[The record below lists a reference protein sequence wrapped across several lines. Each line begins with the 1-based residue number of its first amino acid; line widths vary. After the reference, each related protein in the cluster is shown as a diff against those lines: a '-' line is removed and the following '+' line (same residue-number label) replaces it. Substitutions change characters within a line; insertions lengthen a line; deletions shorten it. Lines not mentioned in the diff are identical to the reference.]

1 MAAGSSSAPMLA
13 PEEAALDATAGD
25 ADLAAALSEH
35 EIHVRNA
42 QIEQD
47 AMLAQ
52 SLADEEER
60 QPAGTRSRRT
70 VKFRSASG
78 RSSVPTSEFAVDDE
92 PEKPD
97 FASFSSWG
105 GRWHEMQR
113 EVCKLTSQELKELS
127 REVRGMINV
136 SHWIVQAMVGKWI
149 PSAPS
154 ATEGQHEDGF
164 KGWERFHKGKGI
176 APEMWD
182 MLGFALAARDHRMLG
197 TVWRFILGREQDLD
211 GVALCLPV
219 SIVAPMIESPLHLLD
234 AVEFLALRARKPR
247 LLLEVLSAETPIGFD
262 YPSIAANLASI
273 AMAIVDAV
281 FAPQRK
287 PDTMEHKFDFASS
300 RESWNKWFVEPE
312 ESHRLNDNALY
323 AAGWRAVVL
332 QLLALIGEQLPRKLE
347 QLDNQM
353 VRRSVPLL
361 SVAARASENTTF
373 FMDAVLD
380 HEVGWSPVYLNES
393 IQACLE
399 HNIPRG
405 PNHSKV
411 IGRLYQKLLLHWR
424 NNSLARAR
432 QTVVGSDDL
441 ARPWNRVLSA
451 SSGFENMDEICS
463 EQGLAEGGAVAMLV
477 PSRGNPT
484 SEARHP
490 SEWMAIVEEMVAAHA
505 PDPEDPDSA
514 DWDHSSNLF
523 ASLMRAAVTS
533 IAGDPSKTYLLA
545 YLVQLSVTHAQNNPL
560 RIYWLSAP
568 RLVYNV
574 AMHHTELLIK
584 ILKLMRLD
592 DNGNEMPV
600 PQASYLMS
608 IKNALID
615 CVNAEAK
622 EPARKLI
629 RALGPGNMPR
639 SLMPDRHNMS
649 SRGNIGFLAFYVMRL
664 GENAGQQ
671 TKLKHGA
678 DFVQFM
684 NAQVE
689 NDFNALLDSENW
701 TDLEKEE
708 ALQFCVPQGGAFAG
722 QHTASYNRSI
732 CARLLMARGV
742 APPADNTYLQCIAET
757 IFRPTELG
765 ASMAKT
771 SFETNAMMGNAPSS
785 KALGKRP
792 APPETRD
799 GAEQQRASKK
809 VAWADDEE

>member
-1 MAAGSSSAPMLA
+1 MAASSSSAPMLA
-13 PEEAALDATAGD
+13 PEDAALDPTAGD
-25 ADLAAALSEH
+25 ADLAASLAEDD
-35 EIHVRNA
+35 VQDRNA

-47 AMLAQ
+47 ALLAQ
-52 SLADEEER
+52 SLAEEEER
-60 QPAGTRSRRT
+60 QPAAARSRRT

-78 RSSVPTSEFAVDDE
+78 KSSVPTSEFAVDE

-97 FASFSSWG
+97 FASFGSCH

-113 EVCKLTSQELKELS
+113 EVCKITSQELKELS

-164 KGWERFHKGKGI
+164 KGWERFHKCRGI

-197 TVWRFILGREQDLD
+197 TIWRFILGREQDLE
-211 GVALCLPV
+211 GEAFCLPAGV
-219 SIVAPMIESPLHLLD
+219 VAPMIESPWHLLD
-234 AVEFLALRARKPR
+234 AIEFLALRARKPR

-262 YPSIAANLASI
+262 YPSIAASLASI
-273 AMAIVDAV
+273 AVAIVDAV

-323 AAGWRAVVL
+323 AAGWRAVVQ

-361 SVAARASENTTF
+361 SIAARASENTTF

-405 PNHSKV
+405 PNHPKV

-463 EQGLAEGGAVAMLV
+463 ERGLAEGGAVAMLV

-484 SEARHP
+484 SEARDP
-490 SEWMAIVEEMVAAHA
+490 SEWMAIIEEMVAAHT
-505 PDPEDPDSA
+505 PDADDPDSA

-574 AMHHTELLIK
+574 ATHHTELLSK
-584 ILKLMRLD
+584 IVKLMRLD
-592 DNGNEMPV
+592 DNGNEMPA
-600 PQASYLMS
+600 PQAIYVMS

-622 EPARKLI
+622 EPSRKLI
-629 RALGPGNMPR
+629 QALGPGNIPR
-639 SLMPDRHNMS
+639 SINPDRHGMS

-678 DFVQFM
+678 DFVQFV

-701 TDLEKEE
+701 TNLEKEE
-708 ALQFCVPQGGAFAG
+708 ALQFCVPQGGEFAG
-722 QHTASYNRSI
+722 QQTAGYNRSI

-742 APPADNTYLQCIAET
+742 TPPANNTYLQCIAET
-757 IFRPTELG
+757 VFRPTELG
-765 ASMAKT
+765 ASLAKT
-771 SFETNAMMGNAPSS
+771 NFEANAIVAAPSE

-792 APPETRD
+792 APPET
-799 GAEQQRASKK
+799 EQPQACKK
-809 VAWADDEE
+809 AATGADDED